1 MYPAARTR
9 TGISTAGK
17 LSDGIRD
24 AEFGVTA
31 ERSHLNPDE
40 ISGRVNSIR
49 GFSLVELVVVLFLIG
64 IMLSFTL
71 PRFHDTILT
80 NHTQSVSRRII
91 STVQSLKERSVRDQ
105 NLYILHVNLDTR
117 RLWVTHES
125 MSVEELENAE
135 QKGYELPDDVILLD
149 VETPGKGK
157 VASGQADI
165 YFYKKGYSDRA
176 LIHIEDDDHQW
187 SFLIETFLTR
197 VRLYEKYVE
206 FEG

>member
-1 MYPAARTR
+1 
-9 TGISTAGK
+9 
-17 LSDGIRD
+17 LSDGVGG

-31 ERSHLNPDE
+31 GRSRLNSD
-40 ISGRVNSIR
+40 SGFRSANSTCIR

-91 STVQSLKERSVRDQ
+91 ATVQSLKERSVRDQ
-105 NLYILHVNLDTR
+105 KLYILHVNLDTR
-117 RLWVTHES
+117 RLWVTHEP
-125 MSVEELENAE
+125 MSVEERENAK
-135 QKGYELPDDVILLD
+135 QKGYALPDDVVLLD

-157 VASGQADI
+157 IASGQADI
-165 YFYKKGYSDRA
+165 HFYKKGYSDRA
-176 LIHIEDDDHQW
+176 LIHIEDDDHQR
-187 SFLIETFLTR
+187 SFLIETFLSR